1 MKAILYYRSCGKV
14 APEPHFTRIFSSL
27 HPQRLE
33 KSPFSRAGGSK
44 MARLGRFGGTGKTPW
59 RGKTIPSACDN
70 GYRRSASV
78 SCAICEK
85 RKEKRFC
92 PAVHGRICPQ
102 CCGEQR
108 EVTLD
113 CPSDCVYLQQA
124 REHEKPRGMADV
136 NPADVFLQ
144 VEIGDEFLYQR
155 EHLIMGLTFALA
167 KSVRAERS
175 LRDTDL
181 IAAVT
186 SLAKTYE
193 TLVNSGLHYETPI
206 PNPAQQ
212 AVAAEVQNLLKEF
225 REAEQ
230 KHMGYVQ
237 QIG

>member
-1 MKAILYYRSCGKV
+1 V
-14 APEPHFTRIFSSL
+14 
-27 HPQRLE
+27 
-33 KSPFSRAGGSK
+33 
-44 MARLGRFGGTGKTPW
+44 
-59 RGKTIPSACDN
+59 
-70 GYRRSASV
+70 V
-78 SCAICEK
+78 CAICEK

-92 PAVHGRICPQ
+92 PAIHGRICPQ

-136 NPADVFLQ
+136 NPSDVFLQ
-144 VEIGDEFLYQR
+144 VEVPDEFLYQR

-167 KSVRAERS
+167 RSVRADRR
-175 LRDTDL
+175 LKDTDL

-193 TLVNSGLHYETPI
+193 TLVNSGLHYESPI
-206 PNPAQQ
+206 TNTAQQ
-212 AVAAEVQNLLKEF
+212 AVAAEVQNMLKEF

-230 KHMGYVQ
+230 KHVGYVQ
-237 QIG
+237 LRDSEALRALVFLVRMAYGRTNGRPKSRAFADFLLSQFPEKPQGIATPETAGSIVIP

>member
-1 MKAILYYRSCGKV
+1 M
-14 APEPHFTRIFSSL
+14 
-27 HPQRLE
+27 
-33 KSPFSRAGGSK
+33 
-44 MARLGRFGGTGKTPW
+44 
-59 RGKTIPSACDN
+59 
-70 GYRRSASV
+70 

-136 NPADVFLQ
+136 NPADIFLQ
-144 VEIGDEFLYQR
+144 VEVGDEFLYQR

-167 KSVRAERS
+167 KSVRADRN
-175 LRDTDL
+175 LKDTDL
-181 IAAVT
+181 IAAVS

-206 PNPAQQ
+206 SNAAQQ
-212 AVAAEVQNLLKEF
+212 AVAAEVQNMLKEF

-230 KHMGYVQ
+230 KHVGYVQ
-237 QIG
+237 LRDSEVLRALVFMVRMAHGRTSGRPKSRAFADFLLAQFPEKPGGIATPEEAASGIVIP

>member
-1 MKAILYYRSCGKV
+1 M
-14 APEPHFTRIFSSL
+14 
-27 HPQRLE
+27 
-33 KSPFSRAGGSK
+33 
-44 MARLGRFGGTGKTPW
+44 
-59 RGKTIPSACDN
+59 
-70 GYRRSASV
+70 
-78 SCAICEK
+78 SCAICGK

-92 PAVHGRICPQ
+92 PAIHGRICPQ

-230 KHMGYVQ
+230 RHMGYVQ
-237 QIG
+237 LRDSEVLRALVFLVRMAHGRTSGRPKSRAFAEFLLTQFPESPGGIAAPEEAGSRIVFP